1 MNREEIISYDSLYES
16 YTKCRRGVS
25 WKPTVLHFILNDV
38 TEVFRMSE
46 KLKDGRW
53 KSSRPK
59 PILITY
65 PKVRE
70 GLSIP
75 FKDRVYQ
82 RSINDLSLYPQCTRS
97 FIFDNCACQ
106 KGKGTSFARRRMKE
120 HLRRWFMKHGDD
132 GWVLQ
137 IDVKSYYP
145 TMDHQTVYSEFARY
159 VPPDVHEMVTDV
171 LRAQYVGD
179 TGFNPGSQMVQI
191 AGISVLNRVDHFI
204 KEKLRVKHYIRY
216 MDDFFILVETFEQ
229 ADFILSKVSQKLS
242 ELKFRVH
249 PKKTHIKPLSDGFDF
264 LGFTYRMTETGKI
277 VMTVKS
283 DIVRHEKRKL
293 RRLVA
298 LAKKG
303 GITPGKV
310 QECYDSWRTYVSEG
324 DSWKLT
330 DRMDEYLNYLWR
342 TV

>member
-1 MNREEIISYDSLYES
+1 MREEIISFDRLHES
-16 YTKCRRGVS
+16 YMKCRRGVS

-46 KLKDGRW
+46 KLQDGRW

-82 RSINDLSLYPQCTRS
+82 RSINDLSLYPSCTRS

-120 HLRRWFMKHGDD
+120 HLRRWFMKHGSD

-145 TMDHQTVYSEFARY
+145 TMDHQTVYDEFTRY
-159 VPPDVHEMVTDV
+159 VPPDVHKMVTDV

-204 KEKLRVKHYIRY
+204 KENS
-216 MDDFFILVETFEQ
+216 
-229 ADFILSKVSQKLS
+229 A
-242 ELKFRVH
+242 
-249 PKKTHIKPLSDGFDF
+249 
-264 LGFTYRMTETGKI
+264 
-277 VMTVKS
+277 
-283 DIVRHEKRKL
+283 
-293 RRLVA
+293 
-298 LAKKG
+298 
-303 GITPGKV
+303 
-310 QECYDSWRTYVSEG
+310 
-324 DSWKLT
+324 
-330 DRMDEYLNYLWR
+330 
-342 TV
+342 